1 MVSGCGEAA
10 FFGAGPY
17 TNFRDTTEHE
27 VFAMLAQGH
36 TSAFI
41 AETAGINPG
50 TTKAHIAH
58 IYQKLDVHSKDE
70 MLELVEDRIASGQMD
85 LEDES

>member
-1 MVSGCGEAA
+1 MFASIADE
-10 FFGAGPY
+10 FGLSP
-17 TNFRDTTEHE
+17 REHQ

-70 MLELVEDRIASGQMD
+70 MLALVEDRIAKGQ
-85 LEDES
+85 LEIEGES